1 MKPEI
6 PVSNDFQAI
15 LASEQNRDFLGWN
28 AFLEELEA
36 QVAVDRANDPEG
48 MAALE
53 TEWSAQIEEARAKAD
68 RRNQDQLQH
77 TRELGRLRAARFRAR
92 KKAKQR
98 ALCKRQEMVSFME
111 SWEGLPYQQQ
121 EETVD
126 AFHLIIESMAEE
138 VQALER
144 ESIPTKRRTR
154 RNARHA
160 PVMGRPA
167 LVR

>member
-1 MKPEI
+1 MDEASSDW
-6 PVSNDFQAI
+6 VS
-15 LASEQNRDFLGWN
+15 
-28 AFLEELEA
+28 FLEGLEA
-36 QVAVDRANDPEG
+36 QAAIDRANDPEG

-53 TEWSAQIEEARAKAD
+53 AEWSAQIEEARAKAD

-77 TRELGRLRAARFRAR
+77 TRELGKRRAARFRAR

-98 ALCKRQEMVSFME
+98 ALCKHQEMVSFME
-111 SWEGLPYQQQ
+111 SWGGLPYQQQ
-121 EETVD
+121 EESVD
-126 AFHLIIESMAEE
+126 VFHLIIESMAEE

-154 RNARHA
+154 RNARPA